1 MSHCYLGIMEWG
13 SILYSYTPLS
23 FFFIYT
29 INFYTIIIRCIPFWK
44 KQRLKKVKIKWPL
57 CVSCLEIL
65 SYLKKI
71 LGNLKSEKYHE
82 LFFNNS
88 DITNFYLFSYVLF
101 AQWCW
106 TMALGIDTNLG
117 SAFFSCGTWASFLS
131 PYEVSDFLCTKWR
144 FLTCF
149 WVVLRIKVDNIC
161 SI

>member
-1 MSHCYLGIMEWG
+1 MTDSWEKFP
-13 SILYSYTPLS
+13 SNSFYSLWRRRGEITERWEVGELK
-23 FFFIYT
+23 FEEC
-29 INFYTIIIRCIPFWK
+29 RC
-44 KQRLKKVKIKWPL
+44 RLKKVKIKWPQ

-106 TMALGIDTNLG
+106 TVALGIDTNLG